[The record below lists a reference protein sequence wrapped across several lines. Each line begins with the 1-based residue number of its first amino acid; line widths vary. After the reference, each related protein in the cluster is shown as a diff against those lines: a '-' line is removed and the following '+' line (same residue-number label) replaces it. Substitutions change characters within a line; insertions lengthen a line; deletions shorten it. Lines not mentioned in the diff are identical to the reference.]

1 MKANCPRVLTEVGG
15 MNNFVS
21 EKRRL
26 VREDSHG
33 DGIKAKQRSSQ

>member
-26 VREDSHG
+26 VREEVT
-33 DGIKAKQRSSQ
+33 AAYRS